1 MPVTYA
7 SPRDRSFGKASSGAN
22 RDKHH
27 LGDSVVSVQEQ
38 AIKTGARLGVD
49 SVHSHGDN
57 EDADCGVVEWNPQHP
72 SSNTTTMNASSS
84 STGRPGTAPAP
95 PTGARRAM
103 TSTVQSMDLPHGSSS
118 SSTRPT
124 TAANNPPLSYRP
136 RPPTGTVEFAK
147 PVTASI
153 TSSSSSAM
161 VVVADPPDACREG
174 TSGGGGGGGALV
186 SRDHFGVST
195 ELAQRPSTTAVRP
208 DGLMQSSGPGSEAAM
223 PPQPTSPATVKPVS
237 TTATVG
243 PMMGSPGSYKAT
255 WGPHS
260 DAKWVGRRK

>member
-1 MPVTYA
+1 MSDISAT
-7 SPRDRSFGKASSGAN
+7 SPN
-22 RDKHH
+22 
-27 LGDSVVSVQEQ
+27 LNQV
-38 AIKTGARLGVD
+38 
-49 SVHSHGDN
+49 
-57 EDADCGVVEWNPQHP
+57 
-72 SSNTTTMNASSS
+72 
-84 STGRPGTAPAP
+84 
-95 PTGARRAM
+95 PTH
-103 TSTVQSMDLPHGSSS
+103 THT
-118 SSTRPT
+118 
-124 TAANNPPLSYRP
+124 PPLTIKAFP
-136 RPPTGTVEFAK
+136 RL
-147 PVTASI
+147 S
-153 TSSSSSAM
+153 
-161 VVVADPPDACREG
+161 CYC
-174 TSGGGGGGGALV
+174 GGGGGGGALV